1 MINPLKETEDANDN
15 HLILSKIDTF
25 TNEQVHMAI
34 HTKLS
39 AIRAIGLCFEI
50 RQVRLDFT
58 TFFRYQNEINYFRE
72 FPMAD
77 FATIFISLIMA
88 LSSYAGVGRRVEPL
102 HAKFEK
108 RQATQNS
115 NPGTPRKDPSSIV
128 IPYIEAK
135 KSLRSF
141 LVSKGCHSLAHI
153 VNKSRDLS
161 DLSADKYRDFSDFV
175 SVATESLCQDFP
187 LYLNKI
193 SSDLRAFNC
202 DDDKR

>member
-1 MINPLKETEDANDN
+1 
-15 HLILSKIDTF
+15 
-25 TNEQVHMAI
+25 
-34 HTKLS
+34 
-39 AIRAIGLCFEI
+39 
-50 RQVRLDFT
+50 
-58 TFFRYQNEINYFRE
+58 
-72 FPMAD
+72 
-77 FATIFISLIMA
+77 MA

-115 NPGTPRKDPSSIV
+115 NPGTPRKDPANIV
-128 IPYIEAK
+128 IPYTEAK

-193 SSDLRAFNC
+193 SSDLRTFNC